1 MLELYSYKLQFH
13 TPLVTGKETYRDR
26 SGYIVRYSDGDTESL
41 SEIAPLP
48 GFSPDSS
55 DEVYTVLERLFPELQ
70 TILQERYTVPQLKD
84 YLKTLPPFPSLRFGL
99 SSLSTDIYC
108 KRGDISHFRFFNKSP
123 QREVYVNQTIGADSQ
138 ESIEEKVIQ
147 GAQSGYRV
155 FKLKAKGELDSVIRA
170 IRSIISRDSSL
181 SFRIDANG
189 SLTAT
194 QFRSAFN
201 DLEGLPIEYIEE
213 PVPFSDIDEII
224 KWSNESPIP
233 VAIDES
239 IGSDD
244 HLDSLMS
251 ALPDT
256 VFIIKPMALGNL
268 LTLYETISARRSR
281 CMDVV
286 VTTTL
291 ESAVGRSINNSAA
304 AVLGDAGRAHG
315 LGTGSLFKED
325 LTRDDPAL
333 LPIFKPNQ
341 FELSPL
347 KFNMLNRHLLTKVL

>member
-1 MLELYSYKLQFH
+1 MLELYSYRLPFH
-13 TPLVTGKETYRDR
+13 TPLVTGKETYIDR
-26 SGYIVRYSDGDTESL
+26 SGYIVRYIDDETESL

-55 DEVYTVLERLFPELQ
+55 EEVCTVLERLLPELQ
-70 TILQERYTVPQLKD
+70 TVLQERYTVPQLKEF
-84 YLKTLPPFPSLRFGL
+84 LKTLPPFPSLRFGL
-99 SSLSTDIYC
+99 SSLCTDIYC
-108 KRGDISHFRFFNKSP
+108 KRGGISHFRFFGNSP
-123 QREVYVNQTIGADSQ
+123 QREVHVNHTIGADSQ
-138 ESIEEKVIQ
+138 ESIEKKVLQ

-155 FKLKAKGELDSVIRA
+155 FKLKAKGELDSAIGA
-170 IRSIISRDSSL
+170 IRSVSSQDSSL

-189 SLTAT
+189 SLTAS
-194 QFRSAFN
+194 QFRTAFK
-201 DLEGLPIEYIEE
+201 DLNGLPIEYIEE
-213 PVPFSDIDEII
+213 PVTFSDINEII
-224 KWSNESPIP
+224 EWSNESPIP

-239 IGSDD
+239 IGTEDN
-244 HLDSLMS
+244 LDSLMS

-268 LTLYETISARRSR
+268 LTLCETISARRSR

-304 AVLGDAGRAHG
+304 ALMGDAGRAHG

-333 LPIFKPNQ
+333 LPVFKPDQ